1 MVRSFDGSPVD
12 QDWLDEC
19 CAQALWAPTAG
30 NSAGVRMHT
39 VGPDE
44 LSGYFNVATDDYWR
58 SNARRSLGLQRAG
71 AVVLITS
78 RPQDYLSRYAE
89 SDKSTTGLYEQAG
102 WPVPYWHTDAA
113 MATMALLLL
122 IEESGWRA
130 TIWGNFRNSVPVLA
144 WARIE
149 NEELFATVLIGRSD
163 GADVPSASLDREV
176 PSRASRVRRVAP

>member
-1 MVRSFDGSPVD
+1 
-12 QDWLDEC
+12 
-19 CAQALWAPTAG
+19 
-30 NSAGVRMHT
+30 
-39 VGPDE
+39 
-44 LSGYFNVATDDYWR
+44 
-58 SNARRSLGLQRAG
+58 
-71 AVVLITS
+71 
-78 RPQDYLSRYAE
+78 
-89 SDKSTTGLYEQAG
+89 
-102 WPVPYWHTDAA
+102 
-113 MATMALLLL
+113 MALLLL